1 MKHARNSPINF
12 VCFVI
17 FVCFVFS
24 SLISD
29 AQTIKEQRILQI
41 QELMQQGDLSEARK
55 LLSRSKKEF
64 PVDPGFDNLLGIIE
78 AQEKNYKAAEA
89 AFLRAIARAPKFTNA
104 YLNLGRLYQQN
115 PAADAEA
122 LPKALQTYQKVL
134 RYQPDNLEANY
145 QASVLLQLRGDY
157 RASLDRLSRLP
168 EDYRRSAQSLSLYC
182 ANYAGLGDRA
192 RAGQTADVLI
202 KHPDFSEA
210 DVNSILPTLAKAQAN
225 DLSVKLLE
233 ALIGRDLGSPEA
245 MHRLGL
251 LYEHLS
257 GDRLD
262 EARAMLEKSATAG
275 KSLVGLLIDLA
286 RIAHKQ
292 RDYQGALGYLA
303 HARDLD
309 PQNAGIHYF
318 FGMVCIDLNLGAEAH
333 TALGKAVNIEPDNP
347 RYNFAMGFVASH
359 RRNPEEA
366 IPYLEKYLR
375 QTPGDPRA
383 RLMIGMA
390 YFRSKNFEAANTALK
405 EAVKNS
411 ETVAP
416 ARYYLGSIAR
426 QENRVDDAVREL
438 EQALQVRPDYAD
450 ALAELGQCR
459 LQQRDYV
466 NAEKSL
472 RRALEIDPQHY
483 NANFNLLTL
492 YSRTKDPRA
501 VEQATKFEQ
510 IKKKR
515 EEKAQ
520 DFLRAI
526 EVRPY

>member
-1 MKHARNSPINF
+1 MKHTRNSLKFF
-12 VCFVI
+12 VCFV
-17 FVCFVFS
+17 CFVS
-24 SLISD
+24 SFYISQ
-29 AQTIKEQRILQI
+29 AQTIKEQRILRI
-41 QELMQQGDLSEARK
+41 QELMQQGSLSEARR
-55 LLSRSKKEF
+55 LLSQSQKEF

-89 AFLRAIARAPKFTNA
+89 AFQRAIARAPKFTNA

-122 LPKALQTYQKVL
+122 LPKALQIYQKVL

-145 QASVLLQLRGDY
+145 QAAVLLQSRGDY
-157 RASLDRLSRLP
+157 RASLDHLSRLP
-168 EDYRRSAQSLSLYC
+168 ENYRRSAQSLSLYC

-192 RAGQTADVLI
+192 RAHETADMLL

-210 DVNSILPTLAKAQAN
+210 DVNSILPALAKAQAY

-233 ALIGRDLGSPEA
+233 GLIGRDMRSPEA
-245 MHRLGL
+245 EHRLGL
-251 LYEHLS
+251 LYEHL
-257 GDRLD
+257 GRLD
-262 EARAMLEKSATAG
+262 EARAILEKSATGGRPLA
-275 KSLVGLLIDLA
+275 GLLIDLA
-286 RIAHKQ
+286 RVAHKQ

-309 PQNAGIHYF
+309 PQNAGVHYF
-318 FGMVCIDLNLGAEAH
+318 FGLVCIDLNLGAEAH
-333 TALGKAVNIEPDNP
+333 AALGKAVGLEPDNP
-347 RYNFAMGFVASH
+347 QYNFAMGFVASH

-375 QTPGDPRA
+375 RTPGDPRGQ
-383 RLMIGMA
+383 LIIGMA
-390 YFRSKNFEAANTALK
+390 YFRSKNHEAAQTALR
-405 EAVKNS
+405 EALKDRK
-411 ETVAP
+411 TAAP

-426 QENRVDDAVREL
+426 QENRIDDAVREL
-438 EQALQVRPDYAD
+438 EQALQIRPDYPD

-466 NAEKSL
+466 NAEKYL

-501 VEQATKFEQ
+501 AEQAAKFEQ
-510 IKKKR
+510 IKKRR
-515 EEKAQ
+515 EAKVQ
-520 DFLRAI
+520 DFLRTI

>member
-1 MKHARNSPINF
+1 MKYSRNSLINF

-17 FVCFVFS
+17 FVIFVFS
-24 SLISD
+24 SHTSQ
-29 AQTIKEQRILQI
+29 AQTIKEQRILRI
-41 QELMQQGDLSEARK
+41 QELMQQGNLSEARR
-55 LLSRSKKEF
+55 LLSQSQKEF
-64 PVDPGFDNLLGIIE
+64 PVDAGFDNLLGIIE

-89 AFLRAIARAPKFTNA
+89 AFRRAIARAPKFTNA

-115 PAADAEA
+115 PAADAQA

-145 QASVLLQLRGDY
+145 QAAVLLQSRGDH
-157 RASLDRLSRLP
+157 RASLDHLSRLP
-168 EDYRRSAQSLSLYC
+168 ENYRRSAQSLALYC
-182 ANYAGLGDRA
+182 ANYAGLGDRG
-192 RAGQTADVLI
+192 RSHETADMLV

-210 DVNSILPTLAKAQAN
+210 DVNSILPTLAKAQAD

-233 ALIGRDLGSPEA
+233 GLIGRDMGSPEA
-245 MHRLGL
+245 KHRLGL
-251 LYEHLS
+251 LYEHL
-257 GDRLD
+257 GRLD

-275 KSLVGLLIDLA
+275 KALTGLLIDLA
-286 RIAHKQ
+286 RVAHKQ

-309 PQNAGIHYF
+309 PNNAGIHYF
-318 FGMVCIDLNLGAEAH
+318 FGLVCIDLNLGAEAH
-333 TALGKAVNIEPDNP
+333 ASLGRAVYLEPDNP
-347 RYNFAMGFVASH
+347 QYNFAMGFAASH

-375 QTPGDPRA
+375 LTPGNPRGQ
-383 RLMIGMA
+383 LIIGIA
-390 YFRSKNFEAANTALK
+390 YFRSKNYEAANTPLR

-411 ETVAP
+411 ETAAP
-416 ARYYLGSIAR
+416 ARYFLGSIAR
-426 QENRVDDAVREL
+426 QENRIDDAVREL
-438 EQALQVRPDYAD
+438 EQALQIRPDYPD

-459 LQQRDYV
+459 LQKRDFV

-501 VEQATKFEQ
+501 LEQATKFEQ
-510 IKKKR
+510 IKKRR

-520 DFLRAI
+520 DFLRVI